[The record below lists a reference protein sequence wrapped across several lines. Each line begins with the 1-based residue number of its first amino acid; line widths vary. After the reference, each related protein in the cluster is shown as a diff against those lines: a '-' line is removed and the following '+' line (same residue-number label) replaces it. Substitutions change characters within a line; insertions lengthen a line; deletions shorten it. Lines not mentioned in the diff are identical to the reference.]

1 MKTLTIK
8 DLSVSKELD
17 RKAMSAVRGGNSDQS
32 NGASQSNVQHM
43 VAAANVGHGIAAGG
57 PVTVQSDNTFK
68 QNAYNYSYQDNY
80 KTLGFGGFHFGWT
93 D

>member
-17 RKAMSAVRGGNSDQS
+17 RKAMSAVRGGNSDQA
-32 NGASQSNVQHM
+32 NGLSQFNAQHM
-43 VAAANVGHGIAAGG
+43 VAAANVGIGIAAGG

-68 QNAYNYSYQDNY
+68 QDADNYSYQDNF
-80 KTLGFGGFHFGWT
+80 KSLGIVFPF
-93 D
+93 